1 MLRYEKPVYYVI
13 NTNGRQ
19 WLTTSA
25 EKMGEMACSPPKMS
39 CEDRMMAL
47 KSIPAL
53 SYCRIFP
60 KRQ

>member
-1 MLRYEKPVYYVI
+1 VI

-53 SYCRIFP
+53 SYCGIFP